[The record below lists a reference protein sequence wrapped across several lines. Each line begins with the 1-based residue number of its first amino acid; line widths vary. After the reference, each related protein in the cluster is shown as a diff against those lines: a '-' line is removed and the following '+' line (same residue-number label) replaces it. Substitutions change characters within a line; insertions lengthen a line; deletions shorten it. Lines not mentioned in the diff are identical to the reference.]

1 MASVEYSLFRAN
13 FIKSS
18 LPSFFEH
25 NLSSPEL
32 LLRAILEK
40 PSSAPKKGYI
50 WHIGNVELFSQ
61 ATGQFAVGRTNR
73 STIEMFDAESGNFL
87 EQEFETSPYT
97 RCVFDA
103 EIGIIGIANK
113 ASLVP
118 SVKYLAFRTQDLLAH
133 TEVVLETNTYVNI
146 APIPDP
152 NDFVSTLETAY
163 RVSRFTATFHGPNPF
178 DADELF
184 QKPLSVYLYSANGNK
199 GKAQIQ
205 GEDLNR
211 DVIQSVARSTA
222 ATGNEASATIRRE
235 KGQRSTVVHLRGD
248 AAKRRYD
255 EDEKPEVVL
264 KDLQGL
270 YKRVRL
276 NEDN

>member
-18 LPSFFEH
+18 IPDFFQTNLPPS
-25 NLSSPEL
+25 EL

-40 PSSAPKKGYI
+40 PSGAPKRGYI
-50 WHIGNVELFSQ
+50 WHIGNVERFS
-61 ATGQFAVGRTNR
+61 AVTGQFAVGRTNR
-73 STIEMFDAESGNFL
+73 STIEMFDADSGNFL

-103 EIGIIGIANK
+103 QIGIIGIANK

-118 SVKYLAFRTQDLLAH
+118 SVKHLAFRVQELLAH
-133 TEVVLETNTYVNI
+133 SDVVRDANTYVSV

-152 NDFVSTLETAY
+152 NDFISTLESAY
-163 RVSRFTATFHGPNPF
+163 RVLRFTATFHGPNPL

-184 QKPLSVYLYSANGNK
+184 QKPLSVYLSVAEGTK

-205 GEDLNR
+205 GADLNR
-211 DVIQSVARSTA
+211 TVIQSVARSTA
-222 ATGNEASATIRRE
+222 ATGNEASATVKRE
-235 KGQRSTVVHLRGD
+235 KGQKSTVVHLRGD
-248 AAKRRYD
+248 AAKRRYNQN
-255 EDEKPEVVL
+255 EKLEVVL
-264 KDLQGL
+264 SDLQKL

>member
-18 LPSFFEH
+18 LPTFFQI
-25 NLSSPEL
+25 NLSPEKL
-32 LLRAILEK
+32 FLRAILER

-50 WHIGNVELFSQ
+50 WHIGNVELFSRI
-61 ATGQFAVGRTNR
+61 AGQFAVGRTTR

-113 ASLVP
+113 VSLVP
-118 SVKYLAFRTQDLLAH
+118 SVKQLALRIQDLLAH
-133 TEVVLETNTYVNI
+133 TEVVHSANTYVNV

-152 NDFVSTLETAY
+152 NDFVAILENAY
-163 RVSRFTATFHGPNPF
+163 RVSRFMATFHGPNPF

-184 QKPLSVYLYSANGNK
+184 QKPLSVYLSLAGGSK

-211 DVIQSVARSTA
+211 GVIQSVARSTA
-222 ATGNEASATIRRE
+222 ATGNEASATVKHE

-255 EDEKPEVVL
+255 QEVKPEVVL
-264 KDLQGL
+264 RDLQRL
-270 YKRVRL
+270 YKRVRH

>member
-1 MASVEYSLFRAN
+1 M
-13 FIKSS
+13 
-18 LPSFFEH
+18 
-25 NLSSPEL
+25 
-32 LLRAILEK
+32 
-40 PSSAPKKGYI
+40 
-50 WHIGNVELFSQ
+50 
-61 ATGQFAVGRTNR
+61 
-73 STIEMFDAESGNFL
+73 
-87 EQEFETSPYT
+87 
-97 RCVFDA
+97 
-103 EIGIIGIANK
+103 
-113 ASLVP
+113 
-118 SVKYLAFRTQDLLAH
+118 
-133 TEVVLETNTYVNI
+133 NI

-184 QKPLSVYLYSANGNK
+184 QKPLSVYLYSANGSK

-211 DVIQSVARSTA
+211 GVIQSVARSTA
-222 ATGNEASATIRRE
+222 ATGNEASATIKRE
-235 KGQRSTVVHLRGD
+235 RGQRSTVVHLRGD

-255 EDEKPEVVL
+255 QDEKLEAVL